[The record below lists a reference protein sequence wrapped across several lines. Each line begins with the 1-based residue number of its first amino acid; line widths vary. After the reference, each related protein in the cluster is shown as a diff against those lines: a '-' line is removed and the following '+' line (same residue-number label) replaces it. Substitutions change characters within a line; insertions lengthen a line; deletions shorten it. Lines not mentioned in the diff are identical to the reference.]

1 MHVGKVLM
9 SNVVLFRVSLSAA
22 MLSVGLAV
30 ALTLLVGVII
40 SIVLFMLNRRR
51 NTMYTD
57 NEIYKQFT

>member
-1 MHVGKVLM
+1 M